1 MLLLKDIKAR
11 EILDSRGWPTLEA
24 EVVLS
29 DGSSGRAAV
38 PSGASTGRH
47 EAVELRDGDAAR
59 FSGKGVLR
67 AVANVN
73 EIIAPALAGL
83 PADDQPAVDQRLIE
97 LDGTANKSKLGANA
111 ILAASL
117 AVARAAANSKGQP
130 LYRYLSDDSDYRLP
144 VPLLNIL
151 NGGRHAA
158 DSTDFQEFMVVPAG
172 ATSFSQA
179 LRMGAEVYHSLKAVL
194 KDRGLNTSVGD
205 EGGFAPALSSNKEAL
220 ELIILAISQ
229 AGYKPGRDCFLALDP
244 AASEFYRDGKYVLAR
259 EGLALTSGQMV
270 EFYVNWVADYPI
282 ISIEDGLAEDDWDGW
297 RLLTQRLGSEVQL
310 VGDDLYVTNIDRL
323 RRGIELAA
331 SNSILIKPNQ
341 IGTLTET
348 VAAVRMAKD
357 VGWTAVV
364 SHRSGETE
372 DTTIAD
378 LSVGLDIGQI
388 KTGAPARTERT
399 AKYNR
404 LLRIEEELGER
415 AVYAGKNAFNHL
427 KL

>member
-1 MLLLKDIKAR
+1 MPVIKAIKAR

-47 EAVELRDGDAAR
+47 EAVELRDRDAAR
-59 FSGKGVLR
+59 FNGKGVLR

-73 EIIAPALAGL
+73 GTIATAIRDLTAE
-83 PADDQPAVDQRLIE
+83 DQSTVDQILIE
-97 LDGTANKSKLGANA
+97 LDGTTNKSKLGANT
-111 ILAASL
+111 ILATSL
-117 AVARAAANSKGQP
+117 AVARAAAASKNQP
-130 LYRYLSDDSDYRLP
+130 LYRYLSDGGIYRLP

-172 ATSFSQA
+172 ARKFGQA

-194 KDRGLNTSVGD
+194 KERGLSTSVGD

-220 ELIILAISQ
+220 ELIVQAISG
-229 AGYKPGRDCFLALDP
+229 AGYMPGRDCFLALDP
-244 AASEFYRDGKYVLAR
+244 AASEFYRDGKYILAR
-259 EGLALTSGQMV
+259 EGLALTSEQMV
-270 EFYVNWVADYPI
+270 EFYVKLVADYPI
-282 ISIEDGLAEDDWDGW
+282 ISIEDGLAEDDWDSW
-297 RLLTQRLGSEVQL
+297 RLLTQRLGNKVQL
-310 VGDDLYVTNIDRL
+310 IGDDLYVTNIDRL
-323 RRGIELAA
+323 RKGIELTA
-331 SNSILIKPNQ
+331 SNSILIKLNQ

-348 VAAVRMAKD
+348 VAAVSMAGEA
-357 VGWTAVV
+357 GWTAVV

-378 LSVGLDIGQI
+378 LAVGLDTGQI
-388 KTGAPARTERT
+388 KAGAPARTERT

-404 LLRIEEELGER
+404 LLRIEEEFGDK
-415 AVYAGKNAFNHL
+415 AVYAGINAFRQQ